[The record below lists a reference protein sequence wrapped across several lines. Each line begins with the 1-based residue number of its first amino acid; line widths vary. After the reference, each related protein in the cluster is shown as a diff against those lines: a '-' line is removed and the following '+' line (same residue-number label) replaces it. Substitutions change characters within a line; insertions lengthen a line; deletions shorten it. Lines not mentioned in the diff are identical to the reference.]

1 VLLRFWDY
9 QAGSIRLGDRELR
22 ECAGESVRARIAVVS
37 QDTYLFN
44 ATVRDNLLIARPDA
58 DQAALEAAC
67 RSAQLHD
74 FITDLPQGYD
84 TQIGEAGARLSGGQ
98 ARRLAIARALLLD
111 APILVLDEPTEGL
124 DSITEQ
130 ALLHTVMALMR
141 GRSVLLITHRLSALT
156 ELVDEVLVM
165 DAGGIVER
173 GAPGRLARGQ
183 GPFSGLWRCDSRE
196 CLDAPAGR
204 G

>member
-1 VLLRFWDY
+1 MAREVNRGEIWQYRFKSPDK
-9 QAGSIRLGDRELR
+9 R
-22 ECAGESVRARIAVVS
+22 
-37 QDTYLFN
+37 
-44 ATVRDNLLIARPDA
+44 RPV
-58 DQAALEAAC
+58 
-67 RSAQLHD
+67 
-74 FITDLPQGYD
+74 
-84 TQIGEAGARLSGGQ
+84 
-98 ARRLAIARALLLD
+98 
-111 APILVLDEPTEGL
+111 LVLSRQEVIP
-124 DSITEQ
+124 
-130 ALLHTVMALMR
+130 LLHTVMALMR